1 MAANSSSTR
10 VIYAALV
17 GNLLVAFTKAG
28 AAAWTGSAAMLSEA
42 IHSFVDTGNQ
52 VLLLYGMRR
61 AKLQADPDHPI
72 GYGRELYFWSFIV
85 ALLVFALGAVVSIY
99 NGVLHVRNPEP
110 IHDPLLNE
118 IVLGLAF
125 VFEGA
130 SWWVALK
137 HFKAIKGKQSYYAAF
152 RSSKD
157 PPAFVGL
164 FEDTAAM
171 IGILIAAIG
180 TVAAS
185 RLGMPVLDGVASIL
199 IGLVLAGTA
208 VLLARESKS
217 LLIGER
223 ADPLLSDSLLRIA
236 EAASPNANANG
247 VLTVQLAP
255 DQILAALSL
264 EFPAE
269 LRVREVEAAVVE
281 IERRVRAAHP
291 DVLTLFI
298 KPQTAAAFRET
309 VRERFGG
316 KPAELSLIINPPSS
330 VASSGLASA
339 AAPSAQTSDGET
351 MLPTNP

>member
-1 MAANSSSTR
+1 MAANSSSTK

-17 GNLLVAFTKAG
+17 GNLLIAFTKAG
-28 AAAWTGSAAMLSEA
+28 AAAWTGSSAMLSEA
-42 IHSFVDTGNQ
+42 IHSFVDVGNQ
-52 VLLLYGMRR
+52 VLLLYGIRR

-85 ALLVFALGAVVSIY
+85 ALLVFALGAVVSLYQGI
-99 NGVLHVRNPEP
+99 LHVRNPVP
-110 IHDPLLNE
+110 IRDAFVNE
-118 IVLGLAF
+118 LVLGLAF

-137 HFKAIKGKQSYYAAF
+137 HFKSIKGMQSYYAAF

-164 FEDTAAM
+164 FEDSAAL
-171 IGILIAAIG
+171 IGIVIAAIG

-185 RLGMPVLDGVASIL
+185 RFNLPVLDGVASIC
-199 IGLVLAGTA
+199 IGLVLAATA

-223 ADPLLSDSLLRIA
+223 ADQVLSDSLLRIA
-236 EAASPNANANG
+236 EAASPDAKANG

-264 EFPAE
+264 EFPDT
-269 LRVREVEAAVVE
+269 LRVPQIEAAVAE
-281 IERRVRAAHP
+281 IERQVRAAHP
-291 DVLTLFI
+291 EVLTLFI
-298 KPQTAAAFRET
+298 KPQTAEAFHDA
-309 VRERFGG
+309 VRMRFGG
-316 KPAELSLIINPPSS
+316 KPTQLSI
-330 VASSGLASA
+330 V
-339 AAPSAQTSDGET
+339 
-351 MLPTNP
+351 TNP